1 MTTTTTNQTEIFH
14 LAADGCDVEVVLSLD
29 FTSVVDHTTYANV
42 NMCLCVK
49 STYLQRNDVVE
60 LIAESNEMQ
69 DIHVNRLGWDASQ
82 IREYLKLPANAEL
95 KSKTLI
101 EFFSKRYNFNLSF

>member
-1 MTTTTTNQTEIFH
+1 MTTTSNRTEIFH

-29 FTSVVDHTTYANV
+29 FTSTVDHITHTNV

-60 LIAESNEMQ
+60 LIGASHEMQ
-69 DIHVNRLGWDASQ
+69 EIHVNHLGWDASL
-82 IREYLKLPANAEL
+82 IREFLKLPANAEL

-101 EFFSKRYNFNLSF
+101 EYFSKRYNFNLNF